1 MSQPIIADTN
11 MFAVTA
17 SGAWFVSQMMEMRKK
32 LALFPEILETEE
44 YIFDHGLC
52 SKSLWG
58 ENEKPE

>member
-11 MFAVTA
+11 IFVVAA
-17 SGAWFVSQMMEMRKK
+17 SRAWFVSQMMEMRRK
-32 LALFPEILETEE
+32 LALFPEIEGTEE
-44 YIFDHGLC
+44 HVCDHGLC